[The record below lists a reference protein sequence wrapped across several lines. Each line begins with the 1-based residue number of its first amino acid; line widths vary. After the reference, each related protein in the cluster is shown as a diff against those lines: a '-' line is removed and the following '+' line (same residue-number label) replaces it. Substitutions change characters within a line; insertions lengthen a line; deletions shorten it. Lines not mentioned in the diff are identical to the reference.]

1 MAENGNY
8 LKFFGIAKPLFI
20 NRELRGEDLD
30 RFVDREQLL
39 GYFNA
44 ALHGGSSCA
53 IIGAQ
58 GTGKSSFLLKLMA
71 DIETTFYCDYLQFSF
86 PPGDIEKSRLD
97 FLKSI
102 LRSLL
107 NLINRNDEL
116 LKLFEKNRIE
126 SELKR
131 LEYSITYE
139 EQSRTQKNLSG
150 QADAEIK
157 GALLKLMLPVDFAAK
172 FDVSREAEKQAIE
185 TRNFPLHNDTTLHD
199 TIALISGKLKE
210 PVVLFID
217 ELDKI
222 GRFPLESPGWDQEVV
237 KILELSREIM
247 ANEKLIMVFSLQEE
261 LYGKLVNA
269 KQGEGDISIL
279 GLINYFKE
287 LSGFDIAFAKN
298 AVTRSLK
305 AAHYPGTLEDLFEKG
320 VLEIALEVAKGNPRL
335 FMTYLADLS
344 YEAPFNNQHTFSL
357 DFLKGYLVD
366 LFKDRMDEKRWQALL
381 KKAI

>member
-1 MAENGNY
+1 MAENDDY
-8 LKFFGIAKPLFI
+8 LKFFGINKPLFV
-20 NRELRGEDLD
+20 NRVLRGEDLD

-44 ALHGGSSCA
+44 ALRGGSSCA
-53 IIGAQ
+53 VIGAQ
-58 GTGKSSFLLKLMA
+58 GSGKSSFLLKLMA
-71 DIETTFYCDYLQFSF
+71 GIETVFYCDYLHFSF
-86 PPGDIEKSRLD
+86 PPGDIEKSRLK
-97 FLKSI
+97 FLKAI

-107 NLINRNDEL
+107 NLIKNNDEL
-116 LKLFEKNRIE
+116 LKLYEKNRID

-139 EQSRTQKNLSG
+139 EQSKTLKKLSG

-157 GALLKLMLPVDFAAK
+157 GALLKLLLPADFSAK
-172 FDVSREAEKQAIE
+172 FDVSKESGKQAIE
-185 TRNFPLHNDTTLHD
+185 TTDFPIHNEITLLD
-199 TIALISGKLKE
+199 TIDWIAGKLND

-261 LYGKLVNA
+261 LYGKLVKS

-279 GLINYFKE
+279 GLINYFKK
-287 LSGFDIAFAKN
+287 LSGFDIAFARS

-305 AAHYPGTLEDLFEKG
+305 VSNYPGALEDLFEKG

-344 YEAPFNNQHTFSL
+344 YEAPFNNQHTFTL
-357 DFLKGYLVD
+357 DFLKRYLFD
-366 LFKDRMDEKRWQALL
+366 LFEDQMDEKRWRELL
-381 KKAI
+381 EKAG